1 MTSECHVGWQDTNIH
16 SVSSLEFKMLPLSV
30 VISFIISRTSILL
43 GVPLDVGEISKVA
56 EDIIISVV
64 SVMSRRFVVAE
75 NENIEN
81 LKGSEN
87 LSLPVGSQIV
97 ILVIESSSL

>member
-56 EDIIISVV
+56 EDVVISIIIVL
-64 SVMSRRFVVAE
+64 SRRLVVAE
-75 NENIEN
+75 NANY
-81 LKGSEN
+81 
-87 LSLPVGSQIV
+87 
-97 ILVIESSSL
+97 